1 MDFWENNE
9 PAILLLLGF
18 LGFAI
23 CAFSKGLFLGVMVV
37 SFELMILAVLSAIR
51 GE

>member
-23 CAFSKGLFLGVMVV
+23 CALHSIVTKSNMATDINFFIVYIGFVQK
-37 SFELMILAVLSAIR
+37 
-51 GE
+51 

>member
-23 CAFSKGLFLGVMVV
+23 CAFSKGF
-37 SFELMILAVLSAIR
+37 F
-51 GE
+51 